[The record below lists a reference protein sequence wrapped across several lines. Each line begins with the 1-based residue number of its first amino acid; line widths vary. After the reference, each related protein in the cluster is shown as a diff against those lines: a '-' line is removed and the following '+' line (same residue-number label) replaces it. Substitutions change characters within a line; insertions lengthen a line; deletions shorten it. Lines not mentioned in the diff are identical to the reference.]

1 MRGVKARRDVVA
13 VVWQPFLDV
22 HRVSSPSRSWWWSL
36 LLHVDWA
43 GTVGLLA
50 RAVVVVAVAVA
61 VVTGCV
67 LGDATGRG
75 GLGVVM
81 GCVIVVVGA
90 GAVPVPVTGGRL
102 NRFNASST
110 LTG

>member
-1 MRGVKARRDVVA
+1 MRGVKARRDVIA
-13 VVWQPFLDV
+13 VVWQRFLDV

-50 RAVVVVAVAVA
+50 GAVVVVAVA

-67 LGDATGRG
+67 LVDATGRG